1 MNAAEQQNILHFSF
15 YPPLGEE
22 DWRYTFAT
30 AQIKTLSE
38 KLFDSAIFTEM
49 ANSGSFAETVEL
61 LGGTDYATAASVTNE
76 EIEKLL
82 CDRRRESKKLVYSL
96 LLDEKIVE
104 LLQAR
109 SDFANMRL
117 AIRRLVLE
125 KPLGSPSDYCDM
137 GNIPVDQFEIV
148 FEQEDY
154 TALPAYLQEAV
165 EAGVLGYYKNK
176 NVRDIDIAI
185 DKVEAEFQ
193 LENASQAKS
202 IFLVELMKMY
212 IDLNNIRT
220 MMRLKYTEMT
230 DGNIFLTGGYID
242 PAKLDQMLDIGYESL
257 AQAFA
262 ATPYYHI
269 LEAGAAYM
277 QSNNS
282 FLKLEAA
289 AEQHLLGYL
298 KSADQITAGHQPIVA
313 YLLRKEHE
321 IRMIRTVLA
330 CKKAQLEPKV
340 INDRIVVG

>member
-1 MNAAEQQNILHFSF
+1 MNTVEQQNILHFSL
-15 YPPLGEE
+15 YPPIGED

-30 AQIKTLSE
+30 AQVKSLSE
-38 KLFDSAIFTEM
+38 KFFDSASFAEM
-49 ANSGSFAETVEL
+49 ANSGSFAEAVEL
-61 LGGTDYATAASVTNE
+61 LGGTDYAISASASNE

-82 CDRRRESKKLVYSL
+82 CDRRRETKKLISQL
-96 LLDEKIVE
+96 LIDEKIIE
-104 LLQAR
+104 FLRAR

-125 KPLGSPSDYCDM
+125 KPLGSDYCDQ
-137 GNIPVDQFEIV
+137 GNIPVDQYELV
-148 FEQEDY
+148 FVQEDY
-154 TALPAYLQEAV
+154 TALPTYLQEAV

-193 LENASQAKS
+193 LENAKQAGS

-212 IDLNNIRT
+212 IDITNIRT
-220 MMRLKYTEMT
+220 MMRLKFTETQDRDVFMP
-230 DGNIFLTGGYID
+230 GGYID
-242 PAKLDQMLDIGYESL
+242 PARLGQMIDIGYDGL

-262 ATPYYHI
+262 ATPYYAI
-269 LEAGAAYM
+269 LEAGAGYM

-289 AEQHLLGYL
+289 AERHFLGFL
-298 KSADQITAGHQPIVA
+298 KTADQITAGHQPIVA

-321 IRMIRTVLA
+321 IRMVRMVLA
-330 CKKAQLEPKV
+330 CKKAQIEHKV
-340 INDRIVVG
+340 IHDRIVV

>member
-1 MNAAEQQNILHFSF
+1 MNSVQQQNVLHFSL
-15 YPPLGEE
+15 YPPLGDE
-22 DWRYTFAT
+22 DVRYIFAA
-30 AQIKTLSE
+30 AQVKTLAE
-38 KLFDSAIFTEM
+38 KFFDSAFFAEL
-49 ANSGSFAETVEL
+49 ANSNSFKEAVEL
-61 LGGTDYATAASVTNE
+61 LNGTDYALAASATDEDV
-76 EIEKLL
+76 EKLL
-82 CDRRRESKKLVYSL
+82 CDRRREAKKLVSHL
-96 LLDEKIVE
+96 LIDEKIIE
-104 LLQAR
+104 FLQAR

-125 KPLGSPSDYCDM
+125 KPLGSPADYCDQ

-154 TALPAYLQEAV
+154 TTLPTYLQEAV
-165 EAGVLGYYKNK
+165 EAGVLGFYKNK

-193 LENASQAKS
+193 LENASQAGS

-212 IDLNNIRT
+212 VDINNIRT
-220 MMRLKYTEMT
+220 MMRLKFTQMP
-230 DGNIFLTGGYID
+230 DGNIFMPGGYID
-242 PAKLDQMLDIGYESL
+242 PARLDQIMDIGYDGL

-277 QSNNS
+277 QSHNS

-289 AEQHLLGYL
+289 AERHFIGYL
-298 KSADQITAGHQPIVA
+298 RSTDQITAGHQPIVA

-321 IRMIRTVLA
+321 IRMVRMVLA
-330 CKKAQLEPKV
+330 CKKAQIESKV
-340 INDRIVVG
+340 INDRIVV